1 MKALKTLSTDTERET
16 LRELIERQTREF
28 EAKSGP
34 VKTQDIVRRGADFN
48 AFSSFSKLDSEEG
61 QPEEV
66 KPVAPADFK
75 IIPAWPEKKRGQE
88 KVVTESAK
96 AQKKKPDPEPKPKPK
111 PEPKPEPKPVALAI
125 KTKQPKP
132 VLCIR
137 EQLCAINKEAL
148 ALSRAI
154 DRIEA
159 RIK

>member
-1 MKALKTLSTDTERET
+1 MKALKTLSTDAERET

-34 VKTQDIVRRGADFN
+34 VKTQDIVKRGADFN

-66 KPVAPADFK
+66 KPVAQADFK
-75 IIPAWPEKKRGQE
+75 IIPAWPEKKRDQE

-96 AQKKKPDPEPKPKPK
+96 PQKKKPDPEIKPK
-111 PEPKPEPKPVALAI
+111 PKPEPKPVALAI

-137 EQLCAINKEAL
+137 EQLCAINKEAQ
-148 ALSRAI
+148 ALSKAI
-154 DRIEA
+154 DKIEA

>member
-1 MKALKTLSTDTERET
+1 MKALKTLSTDAERET

-34 VKTQDIVRRGADFN
+34 VKTQDIVKRGADFN

-96 AQKKKPDPEPKPKPK
+96 PQKKKPDPEIKPK
-111 PEPKPEPKPVALAI
+111 PKPEPKPVALAI

-137 EQLCAINKEAL
+137 EQLCAINKEAR

>member
-1 MKALKTLSTDTERET
+1 MKALKTLSTDAERET

-34 VKTQDIVRRGADFN
+34 VKTQDIVKRGADFN

-88 KVVTESAK
+88 KVMTESTK
-96 AQKKKPDPEPKPKPK
+96 PQKKKPDPEIK
-111 PEPKPEPKPVALAI
+111 PEPKPEPIATPKPIVPVK

-132 VLCIR
+132 ALCIR
-137 EQLCAINKEAL
+137 EQLCAINKEAR
-148 ALSRAI
+148 ALSKAI
-154 DRIEA
+154 DKIEA